1 MLSRAMRKQCSAI
14 AESRPPLKT
23 LKSAVPRSRLNDLS
37 RAAKIPRVHQPK
49 QEQVINGKLDHII
62 SLESD
67 ENQCGIER
75 DQDIDQ
81 QHGGTLQHRETTTP
95 PKEAGGAEVKI
106 EDDWHNKNGSGMIN
120 HRFICQ

>member
-49 QEQVINGKLDHII
+49 QEQVINGKLDHNI

-67 ENQCGIER
+67 ENHCGIER
-75 DQDIDQ
+75 DQNTDQ
-81 QHGGTLQHRETTTP
+81 QNGGILQHRETP
-95 PKEAGGAEVKI
+95 PKEAGGAEVII
-106 EDDWHNKNGSGMIN
+106 EARGWHQKNGFGVIN